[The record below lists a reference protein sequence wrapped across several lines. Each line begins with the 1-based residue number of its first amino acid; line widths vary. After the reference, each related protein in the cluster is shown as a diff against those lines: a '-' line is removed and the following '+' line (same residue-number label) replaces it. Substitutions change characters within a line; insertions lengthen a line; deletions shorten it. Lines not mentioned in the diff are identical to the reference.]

1 MFPWRRDMTLA
12 SILHRFNRPM
22 DFGVLD
28 VAEGKRSAAVR
39 DDKRLQAGASRRLEE
54 IQAQL
59 EQELT
64 SGVRPRGV

>member
-1 MFPWRRDMTLA
+1 MSLA
-12 SILHRFNRPM
+12 SLLHLFDRPM

-28 VAEGKRSAAVR
+28 VAEGKRSPVVR
-39 DDKRLQAGASRRLEE
+39 DDKRLQAGASRRLRE

-64 SGVRPRGV
+64 KGINPRGA